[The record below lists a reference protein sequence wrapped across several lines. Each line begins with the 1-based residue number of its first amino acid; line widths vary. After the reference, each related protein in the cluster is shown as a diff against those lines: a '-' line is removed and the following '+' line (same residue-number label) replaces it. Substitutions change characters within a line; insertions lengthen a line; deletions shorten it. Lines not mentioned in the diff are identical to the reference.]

1 MKIKITPSTLV
12 GTVAPPGSKSVLHR
26 ALVLGLL
33 SKGTTTLSSVSLSDD
48 IWATIHMIEAYGAQ
62 VEVNETARLIQ
73 VVGQGTIQV
82 PKQVIH
88 CKESGTTYRFA
99 VALAMCLA
107 EDVVI
112 TGAAS
117 LMSRPID
124 GYVGLTVDHHIQL
137 VLVEQQLT
145 VKGQL
150 SPLTNWVV
158 DGSKSSQFVS
168 GLLLSALCF
177 EEPIT
182 IEVLGNLSSPAYV
195 EVTTKI
201 LSEFGVVVS
210 KDDPLFHVERGL
222 LGPRDYAI
230 EVDHSQAAVWRVAAM
245 FCPELQIDQPRQIS
259 TQPDQFMEEFLLI
272 NPNKVGFE
280 VDVDATPDI
289 APLMMLFATQCEG
302 TSIIRGTAR
311 LRFKE
316 SDRVASS
323 LTTLQAFGA
332 SSIIRDD
339 EVVIKGPVQLVGAVV
354 DSYNDHRIVMMATI
368 AAILATGSSTIVN
381 AEAITKSYPTFFED
395 FKQVG
400 GQYEI
405 SS

>member
-1 MKIKITPSTLV
+1 MNIKITPSTLS
-12 GTVAPPGSKSVLHR
+12 GTVTPPGSKSVLHR

-33 SKGTTTLSSVSLSDD
+33 SKGTTRLTSVSMSDD
-48 IWATIHMIEAYGAQ
+48 IWATIQMIEAFGAR
-62 VEVNETARLIQ
+62 VVVDESARSIEVT
-73 VVGQGTIQV
+73 GQGAIQT
-82 PKQVIH
+82 PTQVIE
-88 CKESGTTYRFA
+88 CNESGTTYRFA

-107 EDVVI
+107 DDVVI

-124 GYVGLTVDHHIQL
+124 GYIGLTVDHHIQL
-137 VLVEQQLT
+137 VLVDQQLT
-145 VKGQL
+145 VQGQL

-177 EEPIT
+177 DEPIT
-182 IEVLGNLSSPAYV
+182 IEVLGTLSSSAYV

-210 KDDPLFHVERGL
+210 QDDPLFHIERGL
-222 LGPRDYAI
+222 LGARDYAI
-230 EVDHSQAAVWRVAAM
+230 EVDYSQAAVWQVASM
-245 FCPELQIDQPRQIS
+245 FFPELQINQPRQIS
-259 TQPDQFMEEFLLI
+259 TQPDQFMEEFLSI
-272 NPNKVGFE
+272 NPEKLGFE
-280 VDVDATPDI
+280 INVDATPDI
-289 APLMMLFATQCEG
+289 APLMMLYATQCEG

-323 LTTLQAFGA
+323 LTTLQGFGA

-339 EVVIKGPVQLVGAVV
+339 EVVIKGPVELVGAVI

-368 AAILATGSSTIVN
+368 AALLATGPSTIVN
-381 AEAITKSYPTFFED
+381 AEAITKSYPHFFED

-400 GQYEI
+400 GLYEI

>member
-1 MKIKITPSTLV
+1 MNVKITPTTLV
-12 GTVAPPGSKSVLHR
+12 GSVTPPGSKSVLHR

-33 SKGTTTLSSVSLSDD
+33 SKGVTQLSRVSMSDD
-48 IWATIHMIEAYGAQ
+48 IWATVEMIKAFGAQ
-62 VEVNETARLIQ
+62 VAVDERARLIQ
-73 VVGQGTIQV
+73 VTGTGVLQA
-82 PKQVIH
+82 PKGSIH

-99 VALAMCLA
+99 VALAMCLP
-107 EDVVI
+107 EEVII

-124 GYVGLTVDHHIQL
+124 GYVGLLSAHKIELILANQT
-137 VLVEQQLT
+137 LT

-150 SPLTNWVV
+150 SASKNWVV

-168 GLLLSALCF
+168 GLLLGALCY
-177 EEPIT
+177 EEPIA
-182 IEVLGNLSSPAYV
+182 IEVLGTLSSPAYV
-195 EVTTKI
+195 DVTTKVMA
-201 LSEFGVVVS
+201 EFGVVVS
-210 KDDPLFHVERGL
+210 KDVPLFHIERGL
-222 LGPRDYAI
+222 LGAREYPI
-230 EVDHSQAAVWRVAAM
+230 EVDHSQAAVWHVAAR
-245 FCPELQIDQPRQIS
+245 FFPELQVS
-259 TQPDQFMEEFLLI
+259 TSQQRSSQPDQFMEEFLSR
-272 NPNKVGFE
+272 NPRKLGFE

-289 APLMMLFATQCEG
+289 APLMMLYATQCEG

-323 LTTLQAFGA
+323 LTTLQSFGA

-339 EVVIKGPVQLVGAVV
+339 EVVIKGPVRLVGTTI

-368 AAILATGSSTIVN
+368 AALLANGPTTILN
-381 AEAITKSYPTFFED
+381 AQAITKSYPTFFED
-395 FKQVG
+395 FKKVG
-400 GQYEI
+400 GRYEI

>member
-1 MKIKITPSTLV
+1 MNIKITPSILAGSVT
-12 GTVAPPGSKSVLHR
+12 PPGSKSVLHR

-33 SKGTTTLSSVSLSDD
+33 SKGTTTLTSVSMSDD
-48 IWATIHMIEAYGAQ
+48 IWATIQMIEAFGARVVVDEVGRSVQ
-62 VEVNETARLIQ
+62 VI
-73 VVGQGTIQV
+73 GQGMLQAPTQMIQ
-82 PKQVIH
+82 

-124 GYVGLTVDHHIQL
+124 GYIGLTVDHQIQL
-137 VLVEQQLT
+137 ILDAQQLT

-150 SPLTNWVV
+150 DPTKSWVV

-177 EEPIT
+177 EDPIT
-182 IEVLGNLSSPAYV
+182 IEVLGSLSSPAYV

-210 KDDPLFHVERGL
+210 KDDPLFHIERGL
-222 LGPRDYAI
+222 LGARDYVI
-230 EVDHSQAAVWRVAAM
+230 EVDYSQAAVWRVAAM
-245 FCPELQIDQPRQIS
+245 FFPELTINQPRQIS
-259 TQPDQFMEEFLLI
+259 TQPDQFMEEFLAM
-272 NPNKVGFE
+272 NPNKVSFE
-280 VDVDATPDI
+280 IDVDATPDI

-339 EVVIKGPVQLVGAVV
+339 EVVIKGPVQLVGAVI
-354 DSYNDHRIVMMATI
+354 DSYNDHRVVMMATI
-368 AAILATGSSTIVN
+368 AALLATGSSTILN
-381 AEAITKSYPTFFED
+381 AEAITKSYPYFFED